1 MSHTNDFLAKTNKQF
16 RDVIEAKTPRGLI
29 AAMQNLPAVKMTQ
42 AAMTSR
48 LVHKK
53 YTKKIRKITG
63 DLSILVIRDT
73 NKERD
78 NEYVVIRYDSFDD
91 GSCGKWCYDG
101 RFGRKGGTT
110 TDALDDLWYAF
121 KDLVDSP
128 YDMYYTN
135 GGRVEDNLI
144 AVHSQAVTL
153 SKILGTDKA
162 LKVFS
167 FCVEDMNGFEVVSTE
182 GVTDDEFG
190 VIVLHDPKGYRYHVG
205 TCTCGRKH

>member
-42 AAMTSR
+42 AAMASR

-73 NKERD
+73 NKESD